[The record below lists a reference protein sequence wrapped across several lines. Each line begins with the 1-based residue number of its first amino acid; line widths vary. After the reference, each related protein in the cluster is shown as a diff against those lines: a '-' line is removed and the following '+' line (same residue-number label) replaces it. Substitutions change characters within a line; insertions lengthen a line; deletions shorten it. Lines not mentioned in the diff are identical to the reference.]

1 MRVPAALL
9 FLPLALWAQSHLLI
23 SEIYVPASAQQQNA
37 FVEIY
42 NPGVQSI
49 DLSNYY
55 LANYNTA
62 YQMVNGTYSTNVGD
76 FVVRFPDNAV
86 IDAGE
91 SRVVALYGDA
101 FAATFNKKAD
111 WEITATDGATA
122 DMTDGYVG
130 SNIRFDPSGGMVHLF
145 RWDGQSDLTGDADYL
160 AWGISFFRERW
171 MDRSGVSIDGPDA
184 DNTASVYA
192 DDTPKASQK
201 ALPTPAA
208 GMSYQRT
215 GSAEI
220 AETAAGGNG
229 IGGHDETSEDWIQSF
244 AAVSPSP
251 GSFSEVAG
259 DGSGSAAVDI
269 ASVDANATVT
279 LTFTLTGT
287 ADYVL
292 QQAAL
297 IIPSSWSFSGSSAD
311 VSFSGSGLASATLA
325 IGGDTLFFSGTQLTD
340 TQTGTI
346 EIANLQTPDNTEN
359 SAFEIRTAVSGG
371 RLTPIAVFPVV
382 SVVKALTIADIQNN
396 VSSYLGTQVTVQ
408 GVVSLGAGITTTGW
422 TDAYVQ
428 DASGRGINVFRS
440 GELVPR
446 LKRGNLVTVSGT
458 VDEFN
463 GTTEIVDFTVTVDDS
478 LKEVPEVAFL
488 SLAAAA
494 NTELEGTMVEVN
506 GIISDMFSAGGGTT
520 LTIRNGGSTLSARI
534 WDNTGVDL
542 SGYALGDTIA
552 MRGIVD
558 IYQNNAQLLVGYQ
571 EDIFHSDLV
580 VPVDGSGTVTVSPA
594 QVEPGATVD
603 LLFTFR
609 ATTDD
614 TLSRATLA
622 IPSGWNFSGSSA
634 DVGTGGVFSG
644 AVLDVTGA
652 LISLSGFELSDGLE
666 GTLTLKNISAPNAN
680 TVSTFNVK
688 TAQSGGVLTPVKSA
702 PIVLVGSGTDIPTI
716 SITDARSQPDGTA
729 ISIKG
734 VIVIGAGILRNDFT
748 SAYIADEDGAGLN
761 VFRRGSPDPDIV
773 RGNLVVLQGT
783 LTSFNGTLEIE
794 NYTATVLSKNY
805 PLPDPLELST
815 GQSALT
821 RYEGSWVHVKGI
833 VTGKSSA
840 GGGTNI
846 FIDDGSGETTIRVWD
861 TAGLNLDGFNVG
873 DFIEAS
879 GVHGV
884 FANAGQILVGYQE
897 DIGLIDLSNQPV
909 SLKVPPRPFAPDQGE
924 KLTIEYGSG
933 GANTRVTL
941 RIYDMNG
948 RLVATLVDGDGI
960 PLPVKLEW
968 DGRNQLGDRLT
979 IGTYVLHFEVVNKD
993 TGNRTTRVAP
1003 IVIGTMLSR

>member
-1 MRVPAALL
+1 MRVLAALV

-23 SEIYVPASAQQQNA
+23 SEVYVPASAQQQNA

-42 NPGVQSI
+42 NPTDQSI
-49 DLSNYY
+49 DLGEYY
-55 LANYNTA
+55 LANYNSA
-62 YQMVNGTYSTNVGD
+62 YNIVTGTYSTQVGD
-76 FVVRFPDNAV
+76 FLVKFPAGAR
-86 IDAGE
+86 IASGE
-91 SRVVALYGDA
+91 SRVVALYGSA
-101 FAATFNKKAD
+101 FGNAYSKQAH
-111 WEITATDGATA
+111 WEITAEDENTP
-122 DMTDGYVG
+122 DMDNLWVG
-130 SNIRFDPSGGMVHLF
+130 GNISLDPSAGMIHLF
-145 RWDGQSDLTGDADYL
+145 KWNGQDDLIRDVDYM
-160 AWGISFFRERW
+160 AWGLSFFKERW
-171 MDRSGVSIDGPDA
+171 MDKSGVSIDGPDA
-184 DNTASVYA
+184 DDTATAYRN
-192 DDTPKASQK
+192 DTPKASQK
-201 ALPTPAA
+201 ALATPAA
-208 GMSYQRT
+208 GMSYQRN
-215 GSAEI
+215 GIVEV
-220 AETAAGGNG
+220 AETATEGNG
-229 IGGHDETSEDWIQSF
+229 LTGHDETSEDWTQSF
-244 AAVSPSP
+244 LAVSPSP

-259 DGSGSAAVDI
+259 DGSGSAVVDP
-269 ASVDANATVT
+269 ASLDANSTVT

-297 IIPSSWSFSGSSAD
+297 IIPASWSFSGSSAD
-311 VSFSGSGLASATLA
+311 VSYSGDGLAPASLS
-325 IGGDTLFFSGTQLTD
+325 IRGDTLFFSGTQLTD

-346 EIANLQTPDNTEN
+346 EIANLQTPDKTEN

-396 VSSYLGTQVTVQ
+396 VSTYLGTQVTIQ
-408 GVVSLGAGITTTGW
+408 GVVALGSGITTNSW

-428 DASGRGINVFRS
+428 DASGRGINVFRT
-440 GELVPR
+440 GELVPQ

-478 LKEVPEVAFL
+478 LQDVPEVAFL

-494 NTELEGTMVEVN
+494 NIDLEGTMVEVN
-506 GIISDMFSAGGGTT
+506 GVISDMFSAGGGTT
-520 LTIRNGGSTLSARI
+520 LTISNGGSTLSARI

-558 IYQNNAQLLVGYQ
+558 IYQGSAQLLVGYQ
-571 EDIFHSDLV
+571 EDIYLSDLV
-580 VPVDGSGTVTVSPA
+580 IPADGSGTVTVSPA
-594 QVEPGATVD
+594 RVEPGASVD
-603 LLFTFR
+603 LLFTFSP
-609 ATTDD
+609 TTDD
-614 TLSRATLA
+614 TLSQATLA
-622 IPSGWNFSGSSA
+622 IPSGWSFSGSSA
-634 DVGTGGVFSG
+634 DVSTGGVFG
-644 AVLDVTGA
+644 NANTEVTAG
-652 LISLSGFELSDGLE
+652 LVTLSGFELTGGLE

-680 TVSTFNVK
+680 TVSTFNIK
-688 TAQSGGVLTPVKSA
+688 TAQSGGVLTSIKSA

-716 SITDARSQPDGTA
+716 SISDARSLPDGTA

-794 NYTATVLSKNY
+794 NYTTTVLSKNY
-805 PLPDPLELST
+805 PLPDPLQLST
-815 GQSALT
+815 GQSALA

-846 FIDDGSGETTIRVWD
+846 FIDDGSGETTIRIWD
-861 TAGLNLDGFNVG
+861 TAGLNLDDFNVG

-884 FANAGQILVGYQE
+884 FANAGQVLVGYQE
-897 DIGLIDLSNQPV
+897 DIGHIDLSNQPV

-968 DGRNQLGDRLT
+968 DGRNQVGDRLT
-979 IGTYVLHFEVVNKD
+979 VGAYVLHFEVVDKD

-1003 IVIGTMLSR
+1003 IVIGTILSR